1 VRLHLGFVLLCFW
14 FLVKL
19 MFLCIL
25 FSLVVT
31 LLILTCMPCRYK
43 RITKGKSCYN
53 CQILSYTL
61 VNITIFLVCESIS
74 HNLVNPSLLRTT
86 NTQDN
91 TIQYNCINLDCWT
104 IQYIN
109 QSIRAQE
116 DAKLSQR
123 NQGTTNKLCNQ
134 CLLMQQAI
142 ISTNRIMNDVTLR
155 TQFGFWEM
163 NEMWEK
169 WISWGNWMRWKR

>member
-1 VRLHLGFVLLCFW
+1 
-14 FLVKL
+14 

-74 HNLVNPSLLRTT
+74 HNLVNPSLLRYNKYTR
-86 NTQDN
+86 QYN
-91 TIQYNCINLDCWT
+91 TIQLHKFGLLYNT
-104 IQYIN
+104 IQK
-109 QSIRAQE
+109 SI
-116 DAKLSQR
+116 
-123 NQGTTNKLCNQ
+123 NQGTRGCKIISKKSGHNKQTMQSMFIDAAGYYFNKQDNEWCDTTSTVWFLRNEWNVREMNKLGK
-134 CLLMQQAI
+134 LK
-142 ISTNRIMNDVTLR
+142 
-155 TQFGFWEM
+155 EM
-163 NEMWEK
+163 KEIEL
-169 WISWGNWMRWKR
+169 S